1 VKNVTVSL
9 PDEVYR
15 KARIKAAERNTSLS
29 AMVKEF
35 LESLADDEGEF
46 KRLERLLEELYAHIE
61 RFRGSDRLTREE
73 LYRRGNI
80 RWYKYSPVCHQH
92 GRGRSWK
99 AYDRPANPFADRSGF
114 FRSGI
119 AGVLCASYPI
129 ERSKGTAGGCGS
141 PHHILEPLS
150 GAANDGRALGIQNN
164 EDVRL
169 PDAFSVENDIKR
181 GVEEDP

>member
-46 KRLERLLEELYAHIE
+46 KRLERLQEESYAHIE

-80 RWYKYSPVCHQH
+80 R
-92 GRGRSWK
+92 
-99 AYDRPANPFADRSGF
+99 
-114 FRSGI
+114 
-119 AGVLCASYPI
+119 
-129 ERSKGTAGGCGS
+129 
-141 PHHILEPLS
+141 
-150 GAANDGRALGIQNN
+150 
-164 EDVRL
+164 
-169 PDAFSVENDIKR
+169 
-181 GVEEDP
+181 